1 MHIQYLNF
9 LKNNP
14 SAYPNDSDYK
24 AEIQG
29 IPMSEIEQLEQNW
42 NNGNPFPIA
51 LRELLFLAG
60 NSCYVL
66 DYGWFGG
73 CAQQMQVEAR
83 HWMTEE
89 GLERTITRPFY
100 IIEASS
106 YGSFLMVYLDEGD
119 NPFVRNVCLSHEDEV
134 SLGDLGWLYS
144 TDRTL
149 KNFIDYGIEIVK
161 KGFNP
166 F

>member
-1 MHIQYLNF
+1 ML
-9 LKNNP
+9 LRRLCG
-14 SAYPNDSDYK
+14 AG
-24 AEIQG
+24 G
-29 IPMSEIEQLEQNW
+29 IPLSEIEQLEQVW

-66 DYGWFGG
+66 DYGWFDG
-73 CAQQMQVEAR
+73 CGQQMQVDAR
-83 HWMTEE
+83 QWMTEE
-89 GLERTITRPFY
+89 GMERTITRPFY
-100 IIEASS
+100 IIEVRLLE
-106 YGSFLMVYLDEGD
+106 SFLMVYLDEGD
-119 NPFVRNVCLSHEDEV
+119 NPYVRNVFLPHEDES

-149 KNFIDYGIEIVK
+149 KNFIDSGIDDVK
-161 KGFNP
+161 KGHNP

>member
-1 MHIQYLNF
+1 MNIQYLIE
-9 LKNNP
+9 LQNNP
-14 SAYPNDSDYK
+14 TLEINNSGHFST
-24 AEIQG
+24 IQG
-29 IPMSEIEQLEQNW
+29 IPISEIEQLEQTW
-42 NNGNPFPIA
+42 NNGNPFPGA

-60 NSCYVL
+60 NFCYVL

-73 CAQQMQVEAR
+73 CTQQMQVEAR
-83 HWMTEE
+83 QWMTEE

-134 SLGDLGWLYS
+134 SLGDLGWLYN